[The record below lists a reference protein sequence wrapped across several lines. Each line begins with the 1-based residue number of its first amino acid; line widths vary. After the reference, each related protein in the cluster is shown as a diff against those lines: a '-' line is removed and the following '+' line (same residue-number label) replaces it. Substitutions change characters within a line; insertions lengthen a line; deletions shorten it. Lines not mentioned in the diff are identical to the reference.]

1 MKSKLLKVLAV
12 TLAVALS
19 SVAAFAATVPADV
32 QGTDCEK
39 AVTKLVEENIITG
52 DTDGLYHPDKN
63 LTRAEVSTLIAK
75 AVDPKAADSKAAA
88 NYSDMAGYGWA
99 APFIGMMTEKQIA
112 KGYPDGTFKP
122 GANVKVSELAAFVIR
137 ACGINDG
144 DLEGTW
150 PDNYMKKADEMDLF
164 DVVEGKDQTSMLD
177 PNVPAT
183 KEQAAIAV
191 YNALDQIRGDEPMSS
206 DWTFANIACGDLSK
220 IDGIPV
226 AADLKVYPYGKAK
239 DYKADMTLPDVKK
252 IEAQN
257 PVKYTNVTTNGF
269 YKVEGGKVTAM
280 ILPADQGF
288 SGRVYGVVTGYFW
301 TVNANGEQVLGIE
314 TLAAGQEIEW
324 TCQTGIKEADI
335 TAMIETNDP
344 DNNKPTGDF
353 VEIQTTKGQ
362 VKSLTT
368 DHTGAKYLVELSLYD
383 PTGTTT
389 TSPKWNRVLDR
400 VKDKGLIKMNDKDG
414 LMYIAYADNAVV
426 YVWDEESAAYEVGSI
441 DSINK
446 YKVIRAYD
454 ITDDKE
460 DEANII
466 FVKDAPEDDHN

>member
-12 TLAVALS
+12 TLAVALG

-75 AVDPKAADSKAAA
+75 AVDPKAADSKATV

-99 APFIGMMTEKQIA
+99 APFIGLMTEKQIA

-144 DLEGTW
+144 DLDGTW
-150 PDNYMKKADEMDLF
+150 PNNYMKKADEMDLF
-164 DVVEGKDQTSMLD
+164 DAVEGKDQTSMLD

-191 YNALDQIRGDEPMSS
+191 YNALDQIRGEEPVSS
-206 DWTFANIACGDLSK
+206 DWTFANIACGNLSK

-239 DYKADMTLPDVKK
+239 DYNADMTLPDVNK
-252 IEAQN
+252 IGAQN

-269 YKVEGGKVTAM
+269 YKVENGKVTAM

-301 TVNANGEQVLGIE
+301 TVNANGEQVFGIE

-324 TCQTGIKEADI
+324 TCQPGITENAIKE
-335 TAMIETNDP
+335 MIETN
-344 DNNKPTGDF
+344 NPTGNF
-353 VEIQTTKGQ
+353 AEIQTSKGQ
-362 VKSLTT
+362 VKSLTW
-368 DHTGAKYLVELSLYD
+368 DHSGAKYLVELSD
-383 PTGTTT
+383 KC
-389 TSPKWNRVLDR
+389 PKEKTWNRVVEI
-400 VKDKGLIKMNDKDG
+400 VKNKNLIRMNNAEG
-414 LMYIAYADNAVV
+414 IIYIAYADNSVV
-426 YVWDEESAAYEVGSI
+426 YVWNNDSKAYEVGSI

-446 YKVIRAYD
+446 HKVIRAYD

-466 FVKDAPEDDHN
+466 FVKDAPDDGNN